1 MCYFRTVIVKDP
13 VYNMQCAARSLL
25 RLCKLTLQALHS
37 GVSCVSNGAR
47 AAGGVA
53 SRLADGVS
61 AARVHVTRG
70 PTRAIVTL
78 VGVTTVMIRD
88 T

>member
-1 MCYFRTVIVKDP
+1 
-13 VYNMQCAARSLL
+13 MQCAARSLL
-25 RLCKLTLQALHS
+25 NLCKLTLQALHS
-37 GVSCVSNGAR
+37 RVSCVSNGAR

-61 AARVHVTRG
+61 AAWVQVTRV

-78 VGVTTVMIRD
+78 VWVTAVTVCD

>member
-1 MCYFRTVIVKDP
+1 MLKYAVMILV
-13 VYNMQCAARSLL
+13 
-25 RLCKLTLQALHS
+25 KLTLQALNS
-37 GVSCVSNGAR
+37 GVSCVSDGAR
-47 AAGGVA
+47 AARGMA

-61 AARVHVTRG
+61 PARVHTTRV

-78 VGVTTVMIRD
+78 VWVTAVTVCH